1 MSQQNQIAIGK
12 KIVGRLGKDDHWVT
26 TSTAGWTFAAA
37 TPELPEESNRPI
49 DVLRVHKV
57 KDALVL
63 CDDDFGQP
71 AIESERMA
79 RGTVSVVLI

>member
-1 MSQQNQIAIGK
+1 MPQKDKVAIGK

-49 DVLRVHKV
+49 DVLRVRKV
-57 KDALVL
+57 NGALTGV
-63 CDDDFGQP
+63 
-71 AIESERMA
+71 
-79 RGTVSVVLI
+79 